1 MHCHQ
6 GRKKIT
12 LYWIF
17 CCNVVTKWKFSVKI
31 QWKSKNN
38 NNNNDDDDNDDDD
51 DNNNNNNKSNNNNNN
66 DNNNNN
72 KSHNNNDNN
81 IKSNNNNN
89 KSNNNNDNNNNNDD
103 PIQSD
108 KSDPPTKI
116 STEID
121 RNMKKSTKD
130 GKLHRNPISWQQ
142 STAATE
148 IWSADK
154 IFGKNPSQGSMG
166 NRATDKQTSVLKSQT
181 SIQRIWAASLRLGSK
196 IV

>member
-51 DNNNNNNKSNNNNNN
+51 ENNNNNNKSNNNNNN

-72 KSHNNNDNN
+72 NKSHNNNNDNN

-89 KSNNNNDNNNNNDD
+89 KSNNNNDNNNDD

>member
-51 DNNNNNNKSNNNNNN
+51 ENNNNNNKSNNNNNN

-89 KSNNNNDNNNNNDD
+89 KSNNNNDNNNDD